1 LPTRILIADDHES
14 VRHGIRT
21 MLEANPGWE
30 VCGEAVDGVD
40 AIAKAQELKPDLI
53 VLDFAMPRLD
63 GLKAAA
69 SISKDSPE
77 VPIILHTM
85 YGSLL
90 SLEIK
95 KYGISRV
102 VGKSET
108 GSLVRAVQELLEG

>member
-1 LPTRILIADDHES
+1 
-14 VRHGIRT
+14 
-21 MLEANPGWE
+21 
-30 VCGEAVDGVD
+30 
-40 AIAKAQELKPDLI
+40 
-53 VLDFAMPRLD
+53 
-63 GLKAAA
+63 
-69 SISKDSPE
+69 
-77 VPIILHTM
+77 M

>member
-1 LPTRILIADDHES
+1 
-14 VRHGIRT
+14 
-21 MLEANPGWE
+21 MLEANPDWE

-69 SISKDSPE
+69 SISKDSPG

-85 YGSLL
+85 YGSVL
-90 SLEIK
+90 SLEIE
-95 KYGISRV
+95 KYGISRI

-108 GSLVRAVQELLEG
+108 GSLVRALQELLESDRSA